1 MFVYYDTLLEVIRL
15 IQKGTARSCVVPS
28 LKRNVVIKKII
39 ELLQIF
45 EENMII
51 SFSFLN

>member
-15 IQKGTARSCVVPS
+15 IQKGKARSCVVPS